1 MLSKRNPLPLGRFA
15 FQAMLLLL
23 AAGLLMGV
31 RAQSTTAGNIS
42 GTVRDQSGAVVP
54 NAEVV
59 IKEENTGFTRTVN
72 TGSDGVYSAQSLPVG
87 RYTITTA
94 PQGFKT
100 TVASGLELNVSANLV
115 VNLTVEVGAVSETV
129 TVTGED
135 VVVETRS
142 GNVSSLIGEK
152 QVTELPLNG
161 RNYAQLALI
170 VPGVSPEFRSGAGG
184 AFASRGTGLNAGV
197 DMSVNGNGSNN
208 NLWTVDGVNNMD
220 VGSNRTL
227 LVFPSIDAIQE
238 FRVERNSF
246 SAEFGQAQG
255 AVVNLVTKGGGNEFH
270 GALFEFLR
278 NDALNANS
286 FFLNQ
291 AGQEKAP
298 LRYNNFGGN
307 FSGPIIK
314 EKLFFFWSE
323 EWRREKRGVALP
335 AQKVPTLA
343 ERMGDFSGALTGPVP
358 RDPLTGQP
366 FPGNRIPQNRL
377 SPAAL
382 AILSV
387 YPEPNF
393 NSGGAANWV
402 AAPSEPIKTRQD
414 LIRGDWNVNSK
425 MNVMVRWI
433 NEYWVHEGASGNFWG
448 DTPFP
453 TLSSDWEQPS
463 YSFAVKLANTLSST
477 AVNEFQFSR
486 AGNDILINTSPQT
499 EALNAEIAAK
509 FPTVFPKEEGV
520 GLPTLWAA
528 DGYAALWHQAPWAN
542 QEDLYIWKDDFSKV
556 KGTHDLKFGAL
567 FSHNIKDEQ
576 NVGANEAAQLCGSNN
591 RTGNAIADLL
601 VRDLPLSCY
610 VERDHR
616 ENVLGRWRDMELYG
630 MDTWK
635 WRRNV
640 TLTMGLRWSRY
651 SPAYSDNDRISNFI
665 PRLYDGV
672 NPLSGLVQANT
683 DGFSRSTID
692 TYNKGFQPRLGV
704 AWDINGDGKMALRL
718 GFGRFMSRSQVIE
731 DLLRLSSNPPWTTV
745 VSSNGISSTS
755 RLSDDP
761 TFRSLDT
768 INAGLRN
775 NVAGVG
781 PNTTFQAVSEDF
793 RPPESY
799 QWNVTLSREF
809 MGNTVVETSYIG
821 NHGLHLWRRGINFNE
836 VVPSARRAVALAAR
850 NGQSTDALIAANRR
864 LRGVG
869 PIVMDE
875 SSGDS
880 TYHALQIWA
889 NRRFTN
895 RLAFQASYSWSHA
908 ITNVPLTSF
917 TSATTDPFNFD
928 LDRGDADLDRRHI
941 FTFNAVYSLPSFNDW
956 GKFANQILGD
966 WQLNVIGSFLSGPPL
981 DVFGVPPSNAGLA
994 SAPANSGL
1002 RPNLVPGAPVYLD
1015 IPGDK
1020 GAYLNPAAF
1029 SLPDAGEF
1037 GNLGR
1042 GAIRQPGIENIDFS
1056 IVKNWRMRER
1066 YGIQFRAEMFNAF
1079 NHTNF
1084 NGFDTNLS
1092 FQTLRTDPN
1101 FGQSTN
1107 GNFGRFTS
1115 TLAPREIQF
1124 GLKFTF

>member
-1 MLSKRNPLPLGRFA
+1 MPSKRKPLSLGGVA
-15 FQAMLLLL
+15 FKAMLLLL
-23 AAGLLMGV
+23 ATGLLIGV
-31 RAQSTTAGNIS
+31 RAQTTTVGNIN
-42 GTVRDQSGAVVP
+42 GTVRDPSGAVVP

-59 IKEENTGFTRTVN
+59 IKEEKTGFTRTVN
-72 TGSDGVYSAQSLPVG
+72 TGSDGIYTALSLPVG
-87 RYTITTA
+87 VYTVSTS

-100 TVASGLELNVSANLV
+100 TVASGIELHVSESLV
-115 VNLTVEVGAVSETV
+115 VNLTLEVGAVSETV
-129 TVTGED
+129 NVTGEA
-135 VVVETRS
+135 VTVETRS

-170 VPGVSPEFRSGAGG
+170 VPGVSPEYRSGAGG

-255 AVVNLVTKGGGNEFH
+255 AVINLVTKGGGNQFH
-270 GALFEFLR
+270 GALFEFHR
-278 NDALNANS
+278 NDSLNATS

-291 AGQEKAP
+291 AGQDKAP
-298 LRYNNFGGN
+298 LTYNNFGGN
-307 FSGPIIK
+307 FSGPIVK
-314 EKLFFFWSE
+314 DKLFFFWSE
-323 EWRREKRGVALP
+323 EWRREQRGVALP

-358 RDPLTGQP
+358 RDPLTGLP

-393 NSGGAANWV
+393 VSGGAANWV
-402 AAPSEPIKTRQD
+402 AAPQEPIKTRQD
-414 LIRGDWNVNSK
+414 MIRGDWNVSSK

-463 YSFAVKLANTLSST
+463 YSFAVKVANTLSST

-486 AGNDILINTSPQT
+486 AGNDIIIKTNQQT
-499 EALNAEIAAK
+499 EALNAEIASK
-509 FPTVFPKEEGV
+509 FPTVFPREEGV

-556 KGTHDLKFGAL
+556 KGSHDLKFGAL

-576 NVGANEAAQLCGSNN
+576 NVGANEAAQFGGTNN

-601 VRDLPLSCY
+601 VRDLPLSGY

-616 ENVLGRWRDMELYG
+616 ENVLGRWHDLEFYG
-630 MDTWK
+630 TDTWK
-635 WRRNV
+635 WRKNI

-651 SPAYSDNDRISNFI
+651 SPAYSDNDRISNYI
-665 PRLYDGV
+665 PRLFNGTD
-672 NPLSGLVQANT
+672 PLSGLVQANT

-692 TYNKGFQPRLGV
+692 TYNNGFQPRLGV

-731 DLLRLSSNPPWTTV
+731 DLLRLSGNPPWTSI
-745 VSSNGISSTS
+745 VSTNGISSTS

-768 INAGLRN
+768 INPGLKN

-781 PNTTFQAVSEDF
+781 ANTTFQAVSEDF

-799 QWNVTLSREF
+799 QWNATLSREMF
-809 MGNTVVETSYIG
+809 GNTVVEASYIG
-821 NHGLHLWRRGINFNE
+821 NHGLHLWRRGVNFNE
-836 VVPSARRAVALAAR
+836 VVPSARLAVAQAVR
-850 NGQSTDALIAANRR
+850 NGENTDALVAANRR

-869 PIVMDE
+869 PIVIDE
-875 SSGDS
+875 STGNS
-880 TYHALQIWA
+880 TYHGLQIWA
-889 NRRFTN
+889 SRRFAN

-908 ITNVPLTSF
+908 ITDVPLSSF
-917 TSATTDPFNFD
+917 TSATSDPFNYTI
-928 LDRGDADLDRRHI
+928 DRGDADLDRRHI
-941 FTFNAVYSLPSFNDW
+941 FNFNAIYSLPSFNAW
-956 GKFANQILGD
+956 GKVANHILGD
-966 WQLNVIGSFLSGPPL
+966 WQLNVIGSFLDGPPL
-981 DVFGVPPSNAGLA
+981 DVITGANTTGLA
-994 SAPANSGL
+994 GTPANSGY
-1002 RPNLVPGAPVYLD
+1002 RPNLVPGVPIYLD
-1015 IPGDK
+1015 RPGDK
-1020 GAYLNPAAF
+1020 GAFLNPAAF
-1029 SLPDAGEF
+1029 SLPDVGQF

-1056 IVKNWRMRER
+1056 VVKNWRMRER
-1066 YGIQFRAEMFNAF
+1066 YGIQFRAEMFNIF
-1079 NHTNF
+1079 NHVNF
-1084 NGFDTNLS
+1084 NGFDTNLALQNLAS
-1092 FQTLRTDPN
+1092 DPN
-1101 FGQSTN
+1101 FGRSNN

-1115 TLAPREIQF
+1115 TLGPREIQF

>member
-1 MLSKRNPLPLGRFA
+1 
-15 FQAMLLLL
+15 MLLLL
-23 AAGLLMGV
+23 AAGLLIGI
-31 RAQSTTAGNIS
+31 RAQTTTVGTIS
-42 GTVRDQSGAVVP
+42 GTVRDQNGGLVP
-54 NAEVV
+54 NAEVL
-59 IKEENTGFTRTVN
+59 IKEEKTGYMRKVN
-72 TGSDGVYSAQSLPVG
+72 TGSDGLYSAQSLPVG
-87 RYTITTA
+87 IYTVTTS

-100 TVASGLELNVSANLV
+100 TVASGVELHVSETLV
-115 VNLTVEVGAVSETV
+115 VNLTLEVGAVSETV
-129 TVTGED
+129 TVTAED
-135 VVVETRS
+135 ITVETRN

-152 QVTELPLNG
+152 QITELPLNG

-170 VPGVSPEFRSGAGG
+170 VPGVSPEYRSGAGG

-227 LVFPSIDAIQE
+227 LVFPSIDSIQE
-238 FRVERNSF
+238 FRVERNSY

-255 AVVNLVTKGGGNEFH
+255 AVINLVTKGGNNAFH
-270 GALFEFLR
+270 GAVFEFLR
-278 NDALNANS
+278 NDALNATS

-323 EWRREKRGVALP
+323 EWRRERRGVALP

-387 YPEPNF
+387 YPAPNF
-393 NSGGAANWV
+393 NSGGGANWV
-402 AAPSEPIKTRQD
+402 AAPSEPINTRQD
-414 LIRGDWNVNSK
+414 LIRGDWNVTSK

-433 NEYWVHEGASGNFWG
+433 NENWVHEGASGNFWG

-463 YSFAVKLANTLSST
+463 YSFAVKVANTLSST

-486 AGNDILINTSPQT
+486 AGNDIIISTSPQT
-499 EALNAEIAAK
+499 EALNAEIASK
-509 FPTVFPKEEGV
+509 FPTVFPREEGV

-556 KGTHDLKFGAL
+556 KGSHDLKFGAL
-567 FSHNIKDEQ
+567 FSHNIKDEL
-576 NVGANEAAQLCGSNN
+576 NVGANEAAQFCGSNN

-610 VERDHR
+610 IERDHR
-616 ENVLGRWRDMELYG
+616 ENVLGRWHDLEFYG
-630 MDTWK
+630 NDTWK

-640 TLTMGLRWSRY
+640 TLTMGMRWSRY
-651 SPAYSDNDRISNFI
+651 SPAYSDNDRISNYI
-665 PRLYDGV
+665 PRLFNGT

-683 DGFSRSTID
+683 EGFSRSTID
-692 TYNKGFQPRLGV
+692 TYNKGFQPRLGI
-704 AWDINGDGKMALRL
+704 AWDIHGDGKMALRL

-731 DLLRLSSNPPWTTV
+731 DLLRMSSNPPWTTV

-768 INAGLRN
+768 INPGLRN

-781 PNTTFQAVSEDF
+781 ANTTFQAVSEDF

-799 QWNVTLSREF
+799 QWNATLSREF
-809 MGNTVVETSYIG
+809 FGNTIVEASYIG
-821 NHGLHLWRRGINFNE
+821 NHGLHLWRRGVNFNE
-836 VVPSARRAVALAAR
+836 VVPGARRAVALAAR

-875 SSGDS
+875 STGNS
-880 TYHALQIWA
+880 TYHGLQLWA
-889 NRRFTN
+889 NRRFN
-895 RLAFQASYSWSHA
+895 DRLAFQVAYSWSHA
-908 ITNVPLTSF
+908 ITDVPLSSF
-917 TSATTDPFNFD
+917 TSATTDPFNYAI
-928 LDRGDADLDRRHI
+928 DRGDADLDRRYI
-941 FTFNAVYSLPSFNDW
+941 FSFNAIYSLPSFDNW
-956 GKFANQILGD
+956 GKIANHILGD
-966 WQLNVIGSFLSGPPL
+966 WQFNVIGSFLDGPPL
-981 DVFGVPPSNAGLA
+981 DVISGTNTTGLA
-994 SAPANSGL
+994 SAPVNSGF
-1002 RPNLVPGAPVYLD
+1002 RPNLVPGVPIYLNR
-1015 IPGDK
+1015 PGDK
-1020 GAYLNPAAF
+1020 GAFLNPAAF
-1029 SLPDAGEF
+1029 SLPDAGEA

-1056 IVKNWRMRER
+1056 VVKNWRVRER
-1066 YGIQFRAEMFNAF
+1066 YGIQFRAELFNAF

-1084 NGFDTNLS
+1084 NGFDVNLS
-1092 FQTLRTDPN
+1092 LDNLARLANGDRNPN
-1101 FGQSTN
+1101 FGRSNN